1 MTKNLVDENIAA
13 LKAAKLDIA
22 AGDLFDLSIIDEIYK
37 EHPDLK
43 V

>member
-1 MTKNLVDENIAA
+1 MTKDLIDENIAA

-22 AGDLFDLSIIDEIYK
+22 AADLFDLSIIDEIYT
-37 EHPDLK
+37 ERSDLK